1 VATAA
6 STLIQRTRRFL
17 KDWPDGDKLT
27 AAVSDTTTTSLT
39 VADASTAVYSPSW
52 IIQIDQEAMR
62 VVSGT
67 GTTLTV
73 RRGALGTTAA
83 THSNGAQIL
92 IRPGWVDQ
100 EILDA
105 LNAALNATFPLL
117 YIPVADTSLTADAA
131 TYEFTVPQ
139 MASPV
144 MYIPRL
150 SRIDLKRTGDAAYRK
165 VVDWE
170 LRRGDTPKIK
180 FRFPPDTGTL
190 RVNGYGPFPN
200 FTTSADTLHA
210 LFPGNLEDALVDY
223 AAQHLIASGEA
234 ARVRQD
240 TGARDDREAAN
251 RPGSA
256 MAAANAILARFQQRV
271 QQSAMPP
278 MEPHIV
284 PVY

>member
-1 VATAA
+1 MSTLA

-17 KDWPDGDKLT
+17 KDWPDGDVLT
-27 AAVSDTTTTSLT
+27 AAVVSTSATTIT
-39 VADASTAVYSPSW
+39 VADATSAVYTANW

-62 VVSGT
+62 VISGS

-73 RRGALGTTAA
+73 RRGVLGTTAA
-83 THSNGAQIL
+83 THLNGAQIL

-100 EILDA
+100 EILEA
-105 LNAALNATFPLL
+105 LNAGINATFPWL

-139 MASPV
+139 MVSPV

-150 SRIDLKRTGDAAYRK
+150 SKIDLKRTGDVAYRK
-165 VVDWE
+165 VSDWE

-180 FRFPPDTGTL
+180 FRFPPDIGTL

-200 FTTSADTLHA
+200 FTAVTDALHA
-210 LFPGNLEDALVDY
+210 LFPANLEDALLDY

-240 TGARDDREAAN
+240 TGLRDTREAAN

-278 MEPHIV
+278 MEPHVV